1 MPFVG
6 AASVATMPFPRKLL
20 TSDEEIVLDSRPHW
34 IALVL
39 PVLVTIALIVGVTV
53 ALVNIKGGGSGKGV
67 LRWIVLGAAL
77 LIFLIYPV
85 RRFIQWATS
94 HFVVTTE
101 RLIHRSGL
109 IAKRS
114 MEVPLNRIND
124 VRFNQ
129 GVFERMIGA
138 GDLIVESAGERGQ
151 EVFDDVRHP
160 EDIQKVIYERAE
172 GYQGRF
178 TGGPAAQAPPSVAEE
193 LQRLADLRDR
203 GTITDAEFQAQK
215 ARLLGGSGG

>member
-1 MPFVG
+1 MTHPG
-6 AASVATMPFPRKLL
+6 AASVAPMPFPNRLL
-20 TSDEEIVLDSRPHW
+20 TSDEKIVVDARPHW
-34 IALVL
+34 IALVM
-39 PVLVTIALIVGVTV
+39 PVLVTILLIVGVAV
-53 ALVNIKGGGSGKGV
+53 ALANIKGGGSGKGI
-67 LRWIVLGAAL
+67 LRWIVVGAAL
-77 LIFLIYPV
+77 VIFIAYPV
-85 RRFIQWATS
+85 RRFVQWATS
-94 HFVVTTE
+94 HFVVTNE

-151 EVFDDVRHP
+151 EVFADVRNP
-160 EDIQKVIYERAE
+160 EQIQKVIYQQAE
-172 GYQGRF
+172 AYQGRF
-178 TGGPAAQAPPSVAEE
+178 SGAPVAQGPSSVTEE

-203 GTITDAEFQAQK
+203 GAITDAEFQAQK
-215 ARLLGGSGG
+215 ARLLGG